1 MLEAN
6 FGNKPLSYLLVHKKK
21 YEPANMITP
30 SCHFMYYQIVC
41 PHLYLK
47 RTLKVKETS
56 KNNKMYHLCELIF
69 EVFIWWSRELC

>member
-6 FGNKPLSYLLVHKKK
+6 FGNKPLSYLLVRKKK

-69 EVFIWWSRELC
+69 VVFIWWSRELC